1 MNIND
6 NNEVDAI
13 VDALSLD
20 SPDNR
25 ILLAETMLGEDAME
39 FMTTDLGRYFI
50 GRVNQDRGEAYLVLA
65 KTPWWRKRKIVQLQQ
80 RIEMTESLMLYFREI
95 ILSGKSALAE
105 LDKRNQTGES

>member
-1 MNIND
+1 MQLED
-6 NNEVDAI
+6 STDAI
-13 VDALSLD
+13 IEALALD

-39 FMTTDLGRYFI
+39 FMTSDLGRYLI
-50 GRVNQDRGEAYLVLA
+50 GRVNQDRGEAYFDLA

-80 RIEMTESLMLYFREI
+80 RIEMTEALMTYFREI